1 VEVWGKSKSEQRIRN
16 FKIAWIGTFMA
27 GMAFS
32 EAMPFLALY
41 IMQIS
46 HFNQAQVSF
55 YAGISYAASYL
66 VVILVSPIWGKIA
79 DQHGRKPMLLRTAAG
94 MGIVIILLSC
104 VTNIWQIIIL
114 RLCQGLFDGYTPSVI
129 ALIAAE
135 TPLEERSVV
144 ISKLS
149 TGYIIG
155 GLMGPLIGGVLAT
168 IFSIRMTFFITGI
181 ILLCVA
187 FISFYGIQENF
198 QKINTSPTEKLASSK
213 KESVWTVPILI
224 LLSATMLIQFV
235 ESAII
240 PYVSLMI
247 KDLLFS
253 EHYLTIMTGIVSA
266 LPGVATAVFATFIG
280 KMSSHFGTLKILKL
294 CELAAII
301 IYALLGMTTSL
312 MFFAGL
318 RFLIGIANAG
328 MTPMIQVLLSKAS
341 NRLSTVFSMSLSAQ
355 SLGSLA
361 GSILG
366 AYLSQFMP
374 LNNLF
379 YIASGALMIS
389 YVLLKKGELDNS
401 TAPT

>member
-1 VEVWGKSKSEQRIRN
+1 MGQIKSEQRIRN

-266 LPGVATAVFATFIG
+266 LPGVATAVFATFVG

-341 NRLSTVFSMSLSAQ
+341 NRLSTVFSMNLSAQ

-379 YIASGALMIS
+379 YIASGALIIS

>member
-1 VEVWGKSKSEQRIRN
+1 
-16 FKIAWIGTFMA
+16 MA

-247 KDLLFS
+247 KYLLFS

-266 LPGVATAVFATFIG
+266 LPGVATAVFATFVG

>member
-1 VEVWGKSKSEQRIRN
+1 MGQIKSEQRITN

-266 LPGVATAVFATFIG
+266 LPGVATAVFATFVG

>member
-1 VEVWGKSKSEQRIRN
+1 
-16 FKIAWIGTFMA
+16 MA

-247 KDLLFS
+247 KYLLFS

-266 LPGVATAVFATFIG
+266 LPGVATAVFATFVG
-280 KMSSHFGTLKILKL
+280 KMSSRFGTLKILKL

>member
-1 VEVWGKSKSEQRIRN
+1 VGQIKSEQRIRN

>member
-1 VEVWGKSKSEQRIRN
+1 MGQIKSEQRIRN
-16 FKIAWIGTFMA
+16 FKMAWIGTFMA
-27 GMAFS
+27 DMAFS

-247 KDLLFS
+247 KYLLFS

-266 LPGVATAVFATFIG
+266 LPGVATAVFATFVG

>member
-1 VEVWGKSKSEQRIRN
+1 MGQIKSEQRIRN

-266 LPGVATAVFATFIG
+266 LPGVATAVFATFVG

-301 IYALLGMTTSL
+301 ISALLGMTTSL

>member
-1 VEVWGKSKSEQRIRN
+1 MGQIKSEQRIRN

-266 LPGVATAVFATFIG
+266 LPGVATAVFATFVG

-341 NRLSTVFSMSLSAQ
+341 NRLSTVFSMNLSAQ

>member
-1 VEVWGKSKSEQRIRN
+1 MGQIKNEQRIRN

-79 DQHGRKPMLLRTAAG
+79 DQHGRKPTLLRTAAG

-266 LPGVATAVFATFIG
+266 LPGVATAVFATFVG

>member
-1 VEVWGKSKSEQRIRN
+1 MGQIKNEQRIRN

-79 DQHGRKPMLLRTAAG
+79 DQHGRKPTLLRTAAG

-198 QKINTSPTEKLASSK
+198 QKINTSPNEKLASSK

>member
-1 VEVWGKSKSEQRIRN
+1 MGQIKSEQRIRN

-266 LPGVATAVFATFIG
+266 LPGVATAVFATFVG
-280 KMSSHFGTLKILKL
+280 KMSSHFGALKILKL

-341 NRLSTVFSMSLSAQ
+341 NRLSTVFSMNLSAQ

>member
-1 VEVWGKSKSEQRIRN
+1 
-16 FKIAWIGTFMA
+16 MA

-401 TAPT
+401 MAPT

>member
-1 VEVWGKSKSEQRIRN
+1 MGQIKSEQRITN

-198 QKINTSPTEKLASSK
+198 QKISTSPTGKLSSSK

-253 EHYLTIMTGIVSA
+253 ERYLTIMTGIVSA
-266 LPGVATAVFATFIG
+266 LPGVATAVFATFVG

-301 IYALLGMTTSL
+301 IYALLGMTASL

>member
-1 VEVWGKSKSEQRIRN
+1 MGQIKSEQRIRN

-155 GLMGPLIGGVLAT
+155 GLMGPLIGGVLTT

-266 LPGVATAVFATFIG
+266 LPGVATAVFATFVG

>member
-1 VEVWGKSKSEQRIRN
+1 MGQIKSEQRIRN

-41 IMQIS
+41 ILQIS

-55 YAGISYAASYL
+55 YTGISYAASYL

-79 DQHGRKPMLLRTAAG
+79 DQHGRKAMLLRTSAG

-104 VTNIWQIIIL
+104 VTNVWQIIIL

-198 QKINTSPTEKLASSK
+198 QKINTSPTEKLTSSK

-253 EHYLTIMTGIVSA
+253 EHYLTIMTGVVSA
-266 LPGVATAVFATFIG
+266 LPGVATAVFATFVG

-379 YIASGALMIS
+379 YIASGALIIS
-389 YVLLKKGELDNS
+389 YVLLQKGELGNL
-401 TAPT
+401 TVTT

>member
-1 VEVWGKSKSEQRIRN
+1 MGQIKSEQRIRN
-16 FKIAWIGTFMA
+16 FKMAWIGTFMA

-235 ESAII
+235 
-240 PYVSLMI
+240 
-247 KDLLFS
+247 
-253 EHYLTIMTGIVSA
+253 
-266 LPGVATAVFATFIG
+266 
-280 KMSSHFGTLKILKL
+280 
-294 CELAAII
+294 
-301 IYALLGMTTSL
+301 
-312 MFFAGL
+312 
-318 RFLIGIANAG
+318 
-328 MTPMIQVLLSKAS
+328 
-341 NRLSTVFSMSLSAQ
+341 
-355 SLGSLA
+355 
-361 GSILG
+361 
-366 AYLSQFMP
+366 
-374 LNNLF
+374 
-379 YIASGALMIS
+379 
-389 YVLLKKGELDNS
+389 
-401 TAPT
+401 

>member
-1 VEVWGKSKSEQRIRN
+1 MGQIKSEQRIRN

-27 GMAFS
+27 GGGVS

-361 GSILG
+361 ESILG

>member
-1 VEVWGKSKSEQRIRN
+1 MGKIKSEQRIRN

-247 KDLLFS
+247 KYLLFS

-266 LPGVATAVFATFIG
+266 LPGVATAVFATFVG

>member
-1 VEVWGKSKSEQRIRN
+1 MGQIKSKQRIRN

-247 KDLLFS
+247 KYLLFS

-266 LPGVATAVFATFIG
+266 LPGVSTAVFATSVG

>member
-1 VEVWGKSKSEQRIRN
+1 
-16 FKIAWIGTFMA
+16 MA

-41 IMQIS
+41 IMRIS

-187 FISFYGIQENF
+187 FTSFYGIQENF

-247 KDLLFS
+247 KYLLFS

-266 LPGVATAVFATFIG
+266 LPGVSTAVFATFVG

>member
-1 VEVWGKSKSEQRIRN
+1 MGQIKSEQRIRN

-198 QKINTSPTEKLASSK
+198 QKINASPTEKLASSK

-266 LPGVATAVFATFIG
+266 LPGVATAVFATFVG

-389 YVLLKKGELDNS
+389 YVLLKKGQLDNS

>member
-1 VEVWGKSKSEQRIRN
+1 MGQIKSEQRIRN

-168 IFSIRMTFFITGI
+168 TFSIRMTFFITGI

-266 LPGVATAVFATFIG
+266 LPGVATAVFATFVG

>member
-1 VEVWGKSKSEQRIRN
+1 VGQIKSEQRIRN

-266 LPGVATAVFATFIG
+266 LPGVATAVFATFVG

-318 RFLIGIANAG
+318 RFLIGIVNAG

>member
-1 VEVWGKSKSEQRIRN
+1 MGQIKSEQRIRN

-253 EHYLTIMTGIVSA
+253 EQYLTIMTGIVSA
-266 LPGVATAVFATFIG
+266 LPGVATAVFATFVG

>member
-1 VEVWGKSKSEQRIRN
+1 MGQIKIEQRIRN

>member
-1 VEVWGKSKSEQRIRN
+1 
-16 FKIAWIGTFMA
+16 MA

-247 KDLLFS
+247 KYLLFS

-266 LPGVATAVFATFIG
+266 LPGVATAVFATFVG

-318 RFLIGIANAG
+318 RFLIGIVNAG
-328 MTPMIQVLLSKAS
+328 MTPMIQVLLSKVS
-341 NRLSTVFSMSLSAQ
+341 NQLSSVFSMSLSAQ

>member
-1 VEVWGKSKSEQRIRN
+1 VGQIKNEQRIRN

-187 FISFYGIQENF
+187 FISVYGIQENF

>member
-1 VEVWGKSKSEQRIRN
+1 
-16 FKIAWIGTFMA
+16 MA

-46 HFNQAQVSF
+46 HFNRAQVSF

-247 KDLLFS
+247 KYLLFS

-266 LPGVATAVFATFIG
+266 LPGVATAVFATFVG

>member
-1 VEVWGKSKSEQRIRN
+1 MGQIKSEQRIRN

-213 KESVWTVPILI
+213 KESVWAVPILI

>member
-1 VEVWGKSKSEQRIRN
+1 MGQIKSEQRIRN

>member
-1 VEVWGKSKSEQRIRN
+1 MGQIKSKQRIRN

-247 KDLLFS
+247 KYLLFS

-266 LPGVATAVFATFIG
+266 LPGVSTAVFATFVG

-312 MFFAGL
+312 MFFVGL

>member
-1 VEVWGKSKSEQRIRN
+1 MGQIKSEQRIRN

-366 AYLSQFMP
+366 AYLSQFIP

>member
-1 VEVWGKSKSEQRIRN
+1 MGQIKSEQRITN

-266 LPGVATAVFATFIG
+266 LPGVATAVFATFVG

-318 RFLIGIANAG
+318 RFLIGIVNAG
-328 MTPMIQVLLSKAS
+328 MTPMIQVLLSKVS
-341 NRLSTVFSMSLSAQ
+341 NQLSSVFSMSLSAQ

>member
-1 VEVWGKSKSEQRIRN
+1 MGQIKSEQRITN

-266 LPGVATAVFATFIG
+266 LPGVATAVFATFVG

-389 YVLLKKGELDNS
+389 YVLLKKGGLDNS

>member
-1 VEVWGKSKSEQRIRN
+1 MGQIKSEQRIRN

-181 ILLCVA
+181 ILLCVV

>member
-1 VEVWGKSKSEQRIRN
+1 MGQIKSEQRIRN

-198 QKINTSPTEKLASSK
+198 QKINTSPTEKLVSSK

-266 LPGVATAVFATFIG
+266 LPGVATAVFATFVG
-280 KMSSHFGTLKILKL
+280 KMSSHFGNLKILKL

>member
-1 VEVWGKSKSEQRIRN
+1 
-16 FKIAWIGTFMA
+16 MA

-247 KDLLFS
+247 NDLLFS

-266 LPGVATAVFATFIG
+266 LPGVATAVFATFVG

>member
-1 VEVWGKSKSEQRIRN
+1 MGQIKSEQRITN

-198 QKINTSPTEKLASSK
+198 QKISTSPTGKLSSSK

-253 EHYLTIMTGIVSA
+253 ERYLTIMTGIVSA
-266 LPGVATAVFATFIG
+266 LPGVATAVFATFVG
-280 KMSSHFGTLKILKL
+280 KMSSHFGTLKMLKL

-301 IYALLGMTTSL
+301 IYALLGMTASL